1 MPEIAAESLQRKRP
15 LDVFSFFLFLG
26 RVQFLSFSWSYLV
39 FSWLLDLF
47 SVHKGGKTTD
57 TCHFTLLRWSLQ
69 LLNFIFLICPLQL
82 QSDPWSHFPST
93 SRLRCLCGRRS
104 WCLGGARCLAGL
116 RLNRGAAGLPL
127 HKFSHSAR
135 FGFQSR
141 NLSLFMQFNANVF
154 TWRNPW
160 NTLELFF

>member
-15 LDVFSFFLFLG
+15 LDLFSCYLIIGPVQFFSLCWTVFNFFLFLG
-26 RVQFLSFSWSYLV
+26 PDKCSQR
-39 FSWLLDLF
+39 
-47 SVHKGGKTTD
+47 GKVNSDPD
-57 TCHFTLLRWSLQ
+57 TCHFTLHRWSLQ
-69 LLNFIFLICPLQL
+69 QLNFSFLICPLQL
-82 QSDPWSHFPST
+82 WSHFPST
-93 SRLRCLCGRRS
+93 SWLGCLRGRRS
-104 WCLGGARCLAGL
+104 WCLGGARCLTGL